1 MSSPTLQDEPH
12 ILQPPSYFAFIT
24 VPMKGFLSIPYIN
37 LSLTAD
43 DEWETPKEFFDDL
56 CEKYSINPRLDPC
69 ATSANRKCLLF
80 FTEEENGLRQDWE
93 HDVWCNPPHTMTGDF
108 VRKAHEEWL
117 KNNINIMILV
127 PANTVSTIWWH
138 DCVENVTEYHAIK
151 GRIRFIRDGK
161 PSKFVSRNSYILI
174 IYRNYE

>member
-12 ILQPPSYFAFIT
+12 ILQPPSYFAFIV
-24 VPMKGFLSIPYIN
+24 VPMQGFLSIPYIN

-80 FTEEENGLRQDWE
+80 FTEEENGLRQDW
-93 HDVWCNPPHTMTGDF
+93 DTMYGVIHPT
-108 VRKAHEEWL
+108 L
-117 KNNINIMILV
+117 
-127 PANTVSTIWWH
+127 
-138 DCVENVTEYHAIK
+138 
-151 GRIRFIRDGK
+151 
-161 PSKFVSRNSYILI
+161 
-174 IYRNYE
+174 